1 MPLRPVPRVIHT
13 HARALHNHHRS
24 GFRRRGD
31 VKIVTEQ
38 VVRVQAPVNVQ
49 RAAEQAGTA
58 GPAPDMAHRL
68 DGAQQDGGRMT
79 FALRHHVH
87 AVIHPVDEID
97 VGVAR
102 RTEHDL
108 GPLGQPP
115 GRMRREIVRAEIRLH
130 LHNPADAFPVDQIF
144 AQQFPRNHNRVPVVK

>member
-1 MPLRPVPRVIHT
+1 
-13 HARALHNHHRS
+13 
-24 GFRRRGD
+24 
-31 VKIVTEQ
+31 
-38 VVRVQAPVNVQ
+38 
-49 RAAEQAGTA
+49 
-58 GPAPDMAHRL
+58 MAHRL
-68 DGAQQDGGRMT
+68 NGSQQHGGRMP

-108 GPLGQPP
+108 CPLGQSL
-115 GRMRREIVRAEIRLH
+115 GRMRRQIMRAEIRLH
-130 LHNPADAFPVDQIF
+130 LHNPANAFPVDQIF